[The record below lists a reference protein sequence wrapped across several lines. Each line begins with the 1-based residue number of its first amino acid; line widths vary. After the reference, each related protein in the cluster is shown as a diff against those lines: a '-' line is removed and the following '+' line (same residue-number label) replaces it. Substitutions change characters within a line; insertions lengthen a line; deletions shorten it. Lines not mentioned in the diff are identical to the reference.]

1 MKLQKIAFA
10 LKNLTTILLPEW
22 FRMLSTHHLAPCM
35 MPRDVP
41 TCWNSTYDMLEF
53 AIQYCVA
60 IDAMTAVCDFNLR
73 KYKLICLE
81 WDTAM
86 ELQDILKVGSLSLLF
101 LLVHI
106 TLSRSSKMQHC
117 FFLVIPLTWPL
128 SFRPWNSLTR
138 SLQCCPNHHLT
149 TPLQSALPLLSVKA
163 SLISTTIKQGS
174 QKFIALQWVRSLLI
188 LSMLNILSL

>member
-1 MKLQKIAFA
+1 MKLWKIAFA

-22 FRMLSTHHLAPCM
+22 FRMLSTHHLLPCM
-35 MPRDVP
+35 MPWDVP
-41 TCWNSTYDMLEF
+41 TCWNSTYNMLKF
-53 AIQYCVA
+53 AIWYCVA
-60 IDAMTAVCDFNLR
+60 IDAMTAVCDFNLW

-86 ELQDILKVGSLSLLF
+86 ELQVILKVGSLSLLF

-128 SFRPWNSLTR
+128 SFQPWNSLTR
-138 SLQCCPNHHLT
+138 SLQCRPNHHLT
-149 TPLQSALPLLSVKA
+149 TPLQSALPLLLVNTMNA
-163 SLISTTIKQGS
+163 TATES
-174 QKFIALQWVRSLLI
+174 Q
-188 LSMLNILSL
+188 